1 MNDKDLVEFFIYL
14 RDYCYNRDFQIAPE
28 KVVECF
34 REHQF
39 ERLHKPVV
47 MQAEGS
53 DGAKGAT
60 VGQRSGGTN
69 AEGAE
74 FCQCGN
80 PSGMGYCHFKPIY
93 ICGDCKRREAP
104 AGGHL

>member
-34 REHQF
+34 REHQL

-53 DGAKGAT
+53 DGAKEAA
-60 VGQRSGGTN
+60 VGQRSVGQNVSDCVCKSSSGYN
-69 AEGAE
+69 IGSFGIKVCAD
-74 FCQCGN
+74 CG
-80 PSGMGYCHFKPIY
+80 K
-93 ICGDCKRREAP
+93 DVR
-104 AGGHL
+104 